1 MAELVSVLVT
11 FQHNRFD
18 DFWQPHNLIFPEPL
32 WQHWGQ
38 TEFPLPNSCCLPGFS
53 FFFPELLP
61 IWAIWNVL
69 RDHLLLLLFNQ
80 LLVPLFFLSIFS
92 YLFIC
97 NHKRFMLQP
106 PRGGNATEEQHSG
119 PGCSPVWIKILH
131 RCKVAHWKQQ
141 ANLFTNSWC
150 FMCSAKVHK
159 KQQWSWET
167 FKSWKHIFSAIYQQT
182 ALVHSLIL
190 SVETSLIHRVR

>member
-1 MAELVSVLVT
+1 MAALRSNWIPFTKLLLFT
-11 FQHNRFD
+11 WLF
-18 DFWQPHNLIFPEPL
+18 
-32 WQHWGQ
+32 
-38 TEFPLPNSCCLPGFS
+38 

-80 LLVPLFFLSIFS
+80 LLVPLFFLSIIS

-106 PRGGNATEEQHSG
+106 PRGGNTTEEQHSG
-119 PGCSPVWIKILH
+119 PGCSPIWIKKLH

-150 FMCSAKVHK
+150 KVHK

-167 FKSWKHIFSAIYQQT
+167 FKPWKHIFSAIYQGT

-190 SVETSLIHRVR
+190 SVETCL